1 MSDLNKNNNNIS
13 TEAQQPSDQGIL
25 PNSSIKWIDVIS
37 VNFGNFFSK
46 VVEKNHIVDN
56 FFRRNDQTE
65 LRCKIKNNYIREE
78 MKELICFY
86 NVFLIFLVLA
96 NLFLI
101 LRLLNKQRL

>member
-65 LRCKIKNNYIREE
+65 LRC
-78 MKELICFY
+78 M
-86 NVFLIFLVLA
+86 
-96 NLFLI
+96 
-101 LRLLNKQRL
+101 LRTRLEFF